1 MRLFGGD
8 RIKNI
13 MAAFKVDED
22 EPLEAKMLTKSIESA
37 QRKIE
42 GRNFAIRKNVLQ
54 YDDVL
59 SRQREIIYSQRDQ
72 VLDEVNLKDQIL
84 KMIDDSVEA
93 IVAKYA
99 SPVTPKEQWNIS
111 GLKDYYMGWVLGP
124 DDLTYD
130 EEHPLEMTSDQIVEY
145 IKDKCHKIYANHEEV
160 LGEESA
166 RSLERNVLLH
176 NVDQQ
181 WMDHIDAMEQL
192 KQGIGLR
199 SYGQRDPIVEYRVE
213 SFDMFEEMIAAIRE
227 NTAKMLL
234 CFKFGSLE

>member
-1 MRLFGGD
+1 MSKNKYILLNKNELPRFKGESSK
-8 RIKNI
+8 RINYEECIGKTLIFKNI
-13 MAAFKVDED
+13 N
-22 EPLEAKMLTKSIESA
+22 T
-37 QRKIE
+37 
-42 GRNFAIRKNVLQ
+42 
-54 YDDVL
+54 
-59 SRQREIIYSQRDQ
+59 
-72 VLDEVNLKDQIL
+72 DQIYEI
-84 KMIDDSVEA
+84 K
-93 IVAKYA
+93 
-99 SPVTPKEQWNIS
+99 
-111 GLKDYYMGWVLGP
+111 
-124 DDLTYD
+124 
-130 EEHPLEMTSDQIVEY
+130 IVEY